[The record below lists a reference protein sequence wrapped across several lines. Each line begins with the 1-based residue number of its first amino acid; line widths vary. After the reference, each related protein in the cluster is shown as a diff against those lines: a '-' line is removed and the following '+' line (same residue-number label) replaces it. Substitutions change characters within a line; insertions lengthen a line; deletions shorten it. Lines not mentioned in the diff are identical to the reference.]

1 MSVVTYEGRIERG
14 QIKLK
19 DAPALPEGAQVYL
32 VVAAPEGP
40 RGADWAR
47 ELYSLFEPVR
57 AEAAELSE
65 ADVNADID
73 AAVKAARGQR
83 D

>member
-32 VVAAPEGP
+32 VVAAPEPP
-40 RGADWAR
+40 RGSAWAR
-47 ELYSLFEPVR
+47 ELYNLFEPVR
-57 AEAAELSE
+57 AEAAEFGE
-65 ADVNADID
+65 TEVNADID
-73 AAVKAARGQR
+73 AAVKAVRGQR